1 MRILVLIILLKS
13 LLFGNEIIR
22 ITNGEWIPFMSKE
35 VRNYG
40 FVSEIVSE
48 AFLLEGIKVEYGFYP
63 WVRSLEL
70 ARIGQW
76 DGTIGWA
83 KTEEREKDFYFS
95 DEPIWTA
102 IVVFFYLSSTE
113 FDWKKMGDL
122 KEYRIGVTSGYSYGK
137 EFDSFAEENKDLI
150 EYTAEDINNFKKL
163 LAGRIDVF
171 PMDIDVGLYIVNKY
185 FRNDSKFIR
194 THLKILDKRPQYL
207 LLSKR
212 NPNNAIFIERFNRGL
227 KKLKENGKEEK
238 ILKIYRELY
247 KN

>member
-1 MRILVLIILLKS
+1 MRVLVLIILFKS

-22 ITNGEWIPFMSKE
+22 ITNGEWMPFMSKE

-48 AFLLEGIKVEYGFYP
+48 AFLHEGIEVEYGFYP
-63 WVRSLEL
+63 WIRSLEL

-102 IVVFFYLSSTE
+102 TAVFFYLASTE
-113 FDWKKMGDL
+113 FEWEKMEDL
-122 KEYRIGVTSGYSYGK
+122 KEYRIGASSGYSYGK

-207 LLSKR
+207 LLSKK
-212 NPNNAIFIERFNRGL
+212 NPDNAIFIERFNRGL

>member
-1 MRILVLIILLKS
+1 MRVLVLIILFKS

-22 ITNGEWIPFMSKE
+22 ITNGEWMPFMSKE

-48 AFLLEGIKVEYGFYP
+48 AFLLEGVEVEYGFYP

-102 IVVFFYLSSTE
+102 TAVFF
-113 FDWKKMGDL
+113 
-122 KEYRIGVTSGYSYGK
+122 
-137 EFDSFAEENKDLI
+137 
-150 EYTAEDINNFKKL
+150 
-163 LAGRIDVF
+163 
-171 PMDIDVGLYIVNKY
+171 
-185 FRNDSKFIR
+185 
-194 THLKILDKRPQYL
+194 
-207 LLSKR
+207 
-212 NPNNAIFIERFNRGL
+212 
-227 KKLKENGKEEK
+227 
-238 ILKIYRELY
+238 
-247 KN
+247 